1 MYISKIS
8 IKNFKSIRSLDL
20 HLSKGKNVLVGK
32 NNAGKSN
39 ILKAIDLVI
48 GEADPSWN
56 KKDNITEND
65 FHNKD
70 VSKPIVIFLTL
81 TREMS
86 NQIPESLD
94 FLNNLN
100 GSVCYFPSTD
110 TETLNNYPLVFQS
123 AFPERE
129 PSGQKIW
136 IGDKTYCRGGDFKN
150 FFTNAQ
156 EIILGFFAQY
166 DEDKDLKKAI
176 ALCKKDYNANTYQI
190 LSAVGTLRKAF
201 IESAIIPAFRN
212 PQDQLKTSTW
222 AWFGKLIHHHINQ
235 KKTELYN
242 AFSSVKKVSD
252 ELFHSMKEDIDKN
265 ANVAFPNTTFN
276 FQFNPEMDPRDIAKG
291 MMIYVDDGFNSRLDE
306 KGSGIQSYMIITLFD
321 YYIHNIASIN
331 SGALLA
337 LEEPELF
344 LHPHARR
351 VLSDRI
357 NDFLSKKANNQVI
370 LTTHSSDFISDH
382 DPYLNLI
389 VVHKQNGETKAQ
401 NIDASSIKMKQI
413 LLHKENAEMFFADMV
428 ILTEDLKLFIESTA
442 RQLSTLTH
450 AGTNWLNAY
459 NISVLNCGGKREF
472 PKYASLLTQAAIPF
486 CIIADFD
493 FLGDGLNSYFT
504 IIKKSSVELDK
515 LNALKSK
522 ISALSSAKKITD
534 IPKEYQEEIREYL
547 QHLVEDFH
555 VFLLP
560 GELED
565 LYKQKPSFNKAQG
578 VLETINQSIEQNRP
592 ISDFITTEI
601 LEEIL
606 QKIATT
612 MGIISSTTSDSN

>member
-8 IKNFKSIRSLDL
+8 IKNFKSIHSLDL
-20 HLSKGKNVLVGK
+20 NLSKGKNVLVGR

-48 GEADPSWN
+48 GETDPSWN
-56 KKDNITEND
+56 KKDNITVND

-81 TREMS
+81 TRETP
-86 NQIPESLD
+86 NQIPEPLD

-100 GSVCYFPSTD
+100 GAICYFSSTNIATLDDYPS
-110 TETLNNYPLVFQS
+110 VFQS
-123 AFPERE
+123 AFPEQE
-129 PSGQKIW
+129 PSGRKIW
-136 IGDKTYCRGGDFKN
+136 IGNKTYCTSSFSN
-150 FFTNAQ
+150 FFANTQ

-166 DEDKDLKKAI
+166 DEDKNLKKAI
-176 ALCKKDYNANTYQI
+176 TLCKRDYNTNTYQI
-190 LSAVGTLRKAF
+190 LSVVGPLRKAF

-212 PQDQLKTSTW
+212 PQDQLKTSVW
-222 AWFGKLIHHHINQ
+222 SWFGKLIHYHINQ
-235 KKTELYN
+235 KTEELYK
-242 AFSSVKKVSD
+242 AFANVKLVSD
-252 ELFHSMKEDIDKN
+252 ELFLSMKEDIDKN
-265 ANVAFPNTTFN
+265 SNIAFPNTTFN

-321 YYIHNIASIN
+321 YYIHNIAPIN

-370 LTTHSSDFISDH
+370 LTTHSSDFISDL

-442 RQLSTLTH
+442 RQISTLTH
-450 AGTNWLNAY
+450 AGANWLNAY

-472 PKYASLLTQAAIPF
+472 PKYASLLTQATIPF

-504 IIKKSSVELDK
+504 IIEESSVELDK

-565 LYKQKPSFNKAQG
+565 LYKQKPFFNKAQG
-578 VLETINQSIEQNRP
+578 VLETLNQSIEQNRP

-612 MGIISSTTSDSN
+612 MGIISSTKSDSN

>member
-1 MYISKIS
+1 MY
-8 IKNFKSIRSLDL
+8 NY
-20 HLSKGKNVLVGK
+20 
-32 NNAGKSN
+32 
-39 ILKAIDLVI
+39 
-48 GEADPSWN
+48 
-56 KKDNITEND
+56 
-65 FHNKD
+65 
-70 VSKPIVIFLTL
+70 
-81 TREMS
+81 
-86 NQIPESLD
+86 
-94 FLNNLN
+94 
-100 GSVCYFPSTD
+100 SV
-110 TETLNNYPLVFQS
+110 VFQS
-123 AFPERE
+123 AFPEQE
-129 PSGQKIW
+129 PTGRKTW
-136 IGDKTYCRGGDFKN
+136 IGNKPYCSSSFSE
-150 FFTNAQ
+150 FFANSE

-166 DEDKDLKKAI
+166 DEDQNLRKAVT
-176 ALCKKDYNANTYQI
+176 LCKKDYDATTYQV
-190 LSAVGTLRKAF
+190 LSIVGPLRKAF

-265 ANVAFPNTTFN
+265 ANIAFPNTTFN

-450 AGTNWLNAY
+450 AGANWLNAY

-565 LYKQKPSFNKAQG
+565 LYKQKPFFNKAQG

-612 MGIISSTTSDSN
+612 MGIISSTKSDSN